1 MATLK
6 KMKSSEAAQNQT
18 PILKK
23 LTLIDEVNYHTIDAS
38 IIFDTLLLKR
48 ERRFL
53 KNIK

>member
-1 MATLK
+1 
-6 KMKSSEAAQNQT
+6 MKSSKAAQNQT

-23 LTLIDEVNYHTIDAS
+23 LSLINEVNDHIIDAS

-48 ERRFL
+48 GRRFL